1 MVTKQ
6 SSAPLKNKMTQQIF
20 EDEVLLRGKV
30 LALPLF
36 FRHRRLETDLPSFHK
51 DNRTMAISAAW
62 TFLRVAY

>member
-1 MVTKQ
+1 
-6 SSAPLKNKMTQQIF
+6 MTQQIF

-30 LALPLF
+30 FVPPI

>member
-6 SSAPLKNKMTQQIF
+6 NWAPLKNKMTQQIF

-30 LALPLF
+30 LVPLI

>member
-6 SSAPLKNKMTQQIF
+6 NWAPLKNKMTQQTF

-30 LALPLF
+30 FVPLI